1 MRCHRLAL
9 VVLQKKRHP
18 QPLIECERGVKMGH
32 VQVSN
37 LIPASRDDVFKYAL
51 DLQKLIADLEPGIE
65 LSIAL
70 VDGTTLPEVKVNAE
84 IPMAVRR
91 LGITAHGLVRIEKV
105 NAPVELSYCQD
116 AGWFR
121 NWRHTIKLEEHREGK
136 TPSTLMSDLIDYRL
150 PFGVLGTL
158 TDDLFF
164 NRNLSQILSDRAA
177 RIRAHF
183 EAIPTTQHGLESG
196 L

>member
-1 MRCHRLAL
+1 
-9 VVLQKKRHP
+9 
-18 QPLIECERGVKMGH
+18 MGH

-37 LIPASRDDVFKYAL
+37 LIPASRDDVFKYIL
-51 DLQKLIADLEPGIE
+51 DLQKLAGDLQPAIE

-70 VDGTTLPEVKVNAE
+70 VDGTALPNVVVNAE
-84 IPMAVRR
+84 IPLAVRR

-105 NAPVELSYCQD
+105 QAPSELSYCQD

-121 NWRHTIKLEEHREGK
+121 NWRHTIKLEEHQDGK
-136 TPSTLMSDLIDYRL
+136 TPSTLMVDLVDYRL

-158 TDDLFF
+158 SDDLFF
-164 NRNLSQILSDRAA
+164 NRNLSQILTDRAA

-183 EAIPTTQHGLESG
+183 EAIPTTERGLESI